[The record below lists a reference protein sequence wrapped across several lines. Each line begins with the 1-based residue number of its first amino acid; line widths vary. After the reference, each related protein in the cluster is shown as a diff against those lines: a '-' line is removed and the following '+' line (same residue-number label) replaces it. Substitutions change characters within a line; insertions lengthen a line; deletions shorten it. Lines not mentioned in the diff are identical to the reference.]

1 MVTFN
6 ARSFVRR
13 WRVFGVVA
21 LIAVA
26 ALLGIATF
34 SGQSGTASRSSR
46 ILGDLAADVNL
57 QSAREWR
64 AIAEGALSP
73 ELQAEV
79 EEGWGEIESALGA
92 LQAATPENTVPL
104 EDLGGL
110 VARYRSAMSDELDL
124 IAADQLAEARAVDE
138 ARVDPAFGELHA
150 QIDDLKT
157 RFAAFAEQQRAF
169 ALGGALATLLLAVGA
184 IGILVLRDA
193 GRRATEESEARF
205 RALSQNASDVTT
217 VVDQAGT
224 MRYVTASVA
233 RVLGYRPED
242 VLGRPFAD
250 LVHPEDRQ
258 ALSDELSAP
267 AGRTRRPVLTRLL
280 HRDGSWPACETLVAN
295 LLAEPA
301 IRGIVLTTRDVTE
314 RENLRLELAHRAT
327 HDDLTGLPNRALFAD
342 RLQHALA
349 RRPETDLLDRAVLFL
364 DLDGFKTVN
373 DSLGHL
379 AGDEVLRA
387 VADRLLACLRA
398 ADTVARLGGD
408 EFAVVLEDVRG
419 LPQVEEVADR
429 ILEAVARPIPVSGQE
444 MQLTASLGIAIAR
457 PDVSPEDLLR
467 EADNAMYLAK
477 RRGGGLRAHL
487 E

>member
-1 MVTFN
+1 MNVHF
-6 ARSFVRR
+6 FVRR
-13 WRVFGVVA
+13 WRVFGVVV
-21 LIAVA
+21 LIAVV
-26 ALLGIATF
+26 ALLEIVTF
-34 SGQSGTASRSSR
+34 IEQSAAADRSGH
-46 ILGDLAADVNL
+46 ILADLAADVNL

-64 AIAEGALSP
+64 VMAEGALSS
-73 ELQAEV
+73 ELQAEI
-79 EEGWGEIESALGA
+79 EDSWGEIESALGA
-92 LQAATPENTVPL
+92 LQAATPATTVPL

-110 VARYRSAMSDELDL
+110 VARYRSAMSDEFDV
-124 IAADQLAEARAVDE
+124 IAAGQIAEARVVDE
-138 ARVDPAFGELHA
+138 ARVDPAFRELHA
-150 QIDDLKT
+150 QIDDLEM
-157 RFAAFAEQQRAF
+157 RFAVFADQRRTF
-169 ALGGALATLLLAVGA
+169 ALGSAIATLLLAVGA
-184 IGILVLRDA
+184 IGVLLALRDA

-205 RALSQNASDVTT
+205 SALAQNTSDVTAI
-217 VVDQAGT
+217 VDQAGT

-242 VLGRPFAD
+242 VLGRPFGD

-258 ALSDELSAP
+258 ALGDELSAP
-267 AGRTRRPVLTRLL
+267 ADRTPRPVLTRLL
-280 HRDGSWPACETLVAN
+280 HRDGSWPWCETLVAN

-301 IRGIVLTTRDVTE
+301 IRGIVITTRDVTE
-314 RENLRLELAHRAT
+314 RENLRLDLAHRAT

-373 DSLGHL
+373 DSLGHV

-387 VADRLLACLRA
+387 VAGRLLACLRP

-419 LPQVEEVADR
+419 VPQVEEVADR
-429 ILEAVARPIPVSGQE
+429 ILDAVARPIPVSGQE
-444 MQLTASLGIAIAR
+444 IRLTASLGIAIAR
-457 PDVSPEDLLR
+457 PDVSAEDLLR
-467 EADNAMYLAK
+467 EADSAMYLAK
-477 RRGGGLRAHL
+477 RRGGGLRAQF